1 MLEKFLSIP
10 NSFGLLWMVLTVLSI
25 VITIVIAKR
34 KKIDWD
40 DALIGWMM
48 FFIIIIVSCFYGATQ
63 VEQVN
68 VSDYLWKQIY
78 NNDIGAK
85 VTLKPIGFFVN
96 SNGEITLEAGQLIS
110 DKAYLFRVNE
120 SNRPNQIYYEII
132 AQTDDEIITK
142 RVELSNVIV
151 DGEITNASRI
161 TKIEYRPYDGYRQKL
176 GSTTGDI
183 IPALEGSAEI
193 RITIQNDAGPKLNDL
208 FNPEK

>member
-1 MLEKFLSIP
+1 MY
-10 NSFGLLWMVLTVLSI
+10 
-25 VITIVIAKR
+25 
-34 KKIDWD
+34 
-40 DALIGWMM
+40 LIICG
-48 FFIIIIVSCFYGATQ
+48 
-63 VEQVN
+63 N
-68 VSDYLWKQIY
+68 
-78 NNDIGAK
+78 
-85 VTLKPIGFFVN
+85 FVN

-193 RITIQNDAGPKLNDL
+193 RVTVQNETSNKLNDL